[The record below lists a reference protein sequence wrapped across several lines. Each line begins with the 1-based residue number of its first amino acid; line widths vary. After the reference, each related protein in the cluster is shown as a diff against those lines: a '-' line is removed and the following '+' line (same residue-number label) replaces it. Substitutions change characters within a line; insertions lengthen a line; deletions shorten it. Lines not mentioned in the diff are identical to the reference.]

1 LIIKKD
7 CENIL
12 ILKVLYSLRFFKKQK
27 LFFFLNSIID
37 FNKQLTTI
45 FKIKRKEYN
54 KSIIIKV
61 CIDRV
66 TTKLQ

>member
-1 LIIKKD
+1 MIIKKD